1 MKHIQKGK
9 EPEFFRKWKEGE
21 SPDWNPD
28 WAAFDGA
35 GEVKRNLMEHLIE
48 EQGGICCY
56 CNRELRD
63 NDFHIEHFRPKDGN
77 RYPELALDY
86 DNLLISCQRQLQPR
100 EPRHCG
106 MKKDNWFEEGVM
118 VSPLDQDCET
128 RFEYLADG
136 RICAAGN
143 DSGADKTI
151 KRLGLDIDKL
161 RELRKAAFEAAL
173 EDIDTLGTDELRNL
187 INVYRQRSP
196 ANNRFQ
202 PFCVA
207 IIQVLESLL

>member
-1 MKHIQKGK
+1 MKRIQKDE
-9 EPEFFRKWKEGE
+9 EPEFFRKWKEGG
-21 SPDWNPD
+21 SPNWNPD
-28 WAAFDGA
+28 WVALDSTGDI
-35 GEVKRNLMEHLIE
+35 KRQLMTHLIE

-63 NDFHIEHFRPKDGN
+63 NDFHIEHFRPKERN

-86 DNLLISCQRQLQPR
+86 DNLLISCQRQLQSR

-106 MKKDNWFEEGVM
+106 MKKGHWFEEGVT
-118 VSPLDQDCET
+118 VSPLDPDCEK
-128 RFEYLADG
+128 RFEFLEDG
-136 RICAAGN
+136 RIRAAGN

-161 RELRKAAFEAAL
+161 RELRKAAIGAAL
-173 EDIDTLGTDELRNL
+173 EGIDALGADELQEL
-187 INVYRQRSP
+187 IDVYYQRSP

-202 PFCVA
+202 PFCAA
-207 IIQVLESLL
+207 IVQVLEGLL

>member
-21 SPDWNPD
+21 SQDWNPD
-28 WAAFDGA
+28 WAAFDGT

-63 NDFHIEHFRPKDGN
+63 NDFHIEHFRPKERN

-86 DNLLISCQRQLQPR
+86 DNLLISCQRQLQSR

-128 RFEYLADG
+128 RFEYLEDG
-136 RICAAGN
+136 RIRATNN
-143 DSGADKTI
+143 DHGACETI
-151 KRLGLDIDKL
+151 NRLGLDIDKL

-173 EDIDTLGTDELRNL
+173 EDIDTLGTNELRDL

-196 ANNRFQ
+196 VTNGFQ